1 MPKSAKELTALA
13 VSRLKHPEP
22 ANPSDPGT
30 GGKFNAYFSV
40 GGVAG
45 LMLQIT
51 PKGGRSWVLRTTV
64 ATADGVTKRRNMGL
78 GSYPEITLEAARN
91 KARKEK
97 EVADDGRDPIEER
110 KKRRK
115 ANIAAQVAEKKRGL
129 TFTDALKEYLP
140 TKLASIGS
148 EKNRKALEATL
159 NTYAKPELGR
169 MLVNDIGVP
178 DVLRV
183 VKPIW
188 DTKTQTAMRLRAEIE
203 SILEYAK
210 THGYRSGDNP
220 ARWETLKHA
229 GLAKP
234 SKVAATENHP
244 AIALTDATSWFA
256 AVRKRDGTAARAL
269 EFIALNASR
278 SGEVRGMKRSEYD
291 AKAKIWTVPASRMK
305 SRKEHRIPL
314 SDEAIAIIEKQPQ
327 LDGSEYV
334 FASPSGG
341 ILTDAAISATMKR
354 MTKGDGEQWTD
365 PKNGRPA
372 VPHGLRST
380 FRDFI
385 GEKTTYPN
393 EMAELALAHTVGNK
407 VEAAYRRADM
417 IEKRRH
423 MMQDW
428 ANFLYGN
435 RAASDNVIDM
445 TTATKKRAER

>member
-1 MPKSAKELTALA
+1 MPKIAKELTPLA

-22 ANPSDPGT
+22 ANPSDPDS
-30 GGKFNAYFSV
+30 GGEFNAYFAV

-64 ATADGVTKRRNMGL
+64 ATKRRNMGL

-91 KARKEK
+91 AARNAKASVR
-97 EVADDGRDPIEER
+97 DGRDPIIER
-110 KKRRK
+110 K
-115 ANIAAQVAEKKRGL
+115 AARAALEAEQKRGL
-129 TFTDALKEYLP
+129 TFTDALKVYLP
-140 TKLASIGS
+140 TKLAALGS

-169 MLVNDIGVP
+169 MLVNDISVQ

-183 VKPIW
+183 VSPIW
-188 DTKTQTAMRLRAEIE
+188 NDRTQTAMRLRAEIE
-203 SILEYAK
+203 NVLAWA
-210 THGYRSGDNP
+210 TVHGHRSGDNP
-220 ARWETLKHA
+220 ARWDGNLALTLPR
-229 GLAKP
+229 P
-234 SKVAATENHP
+234 SKVAGTENHP

-256 AVRKRDGTAARAL
+256 AVRKRDGTAAKAL

-278 SGEVRGMKRSEYD
+278 SGEVRGMQWSEYD
-291 AKAKIWTVPASRMK
+291 AKAKIWTVPAARMK
-305 SRKEHRIPL
+305 ARKEHRIPL
-314 SDEAIAIIEKQPQ
+314 SDEAIAIIEKQPH
-327 LDGSEYV
+327 LDESDYV

-341 ILTDAAISATMKR
+341 MLTDAAISAAMKR
-354 MTKGDGEQWTD
+354 MTKDDGKQWID

-380 FRDFI
+380 FRDWA

-393 EMAELALAHTVGNK
+393 EMAELALAHTVGDK
-407 VEAAYRRADM
+407 VEAAYRRGDM

-445 TTATKKRAER
+445 TTATKKRAKH

>member
-1 MPKSAKELTALA
+1 MPRIAKELTALA
-13 VSRLKHPEP
+13 VSRLKHP
-22 ANPSDPGT
+22 DPDNGE
-30 GGKFNAYFSV
+30 FNAYYAV

-51 PKGGRSWVLRTTV
+51 PNGGRSWVLRTTV
-64 ATADGVTKRRNMGL
+64 ATKRRNMGL
-78 GSYPEITLEAARN
+78 GSYPEVTLEAARN
-91 KARKEK
+91 AARNAKASVR
-97 EVADDGRDPIEER
+97 DGRDPIIER
-110 KKRRK
+110 GEKK
-115 ANIAAQVAEKKRGL
+115 AALVAEQKRGM
-129 TFTDALKEYLP
+129 TFTEALDEYLP

-148 EKNRKALEATL
+148 EKNRKALEATI

-169 MLVNDIGVP
+169 MLVGAITVQDI
-178 DVLRV
+178 LRV
-183 VKPIW
+183 LSPIW

-203 SILEYAK
+203 NVLAWA
-210 THGYRSGDNP
+210 TVHGRRSGDNP
-220 ARWETLKHA
+220 ARWDGNLALTLPR
-229 GLAKP
+229 P
-234 SKVAATENHP
+234 SKVVATANHP
-244 AIALTDATSWFA
+244 AIALTDATPWFGA
-256 AVRKRDGTAARAL
+256 LRDRDGTAARAL

-291 AKAKIWTVPASRMK
+291 AKAKIWTVPAARMK

-314 SDEAIAIIEKQPQ
+314 SDEAIAIIEKQPHS
-327 LDGSEYV
+327 DGRDYV

-341 ILTDAAISATMKR
+341 MLTDAAISAAMKR
-354 MTKGDGEQWTD
+354 MTKDDGKQWID

-380 FRDFI
+380 FRDWA

-393 EMAELALAHTVGNK
+393 EMAELALAHTVGDK
-407 VEAAYRRADM
+407 VEAAYRRGDM

-428 ANFLYGN
+428 ANFLHGN

-445 TTATKKRAER
+445 TTATKRRATH